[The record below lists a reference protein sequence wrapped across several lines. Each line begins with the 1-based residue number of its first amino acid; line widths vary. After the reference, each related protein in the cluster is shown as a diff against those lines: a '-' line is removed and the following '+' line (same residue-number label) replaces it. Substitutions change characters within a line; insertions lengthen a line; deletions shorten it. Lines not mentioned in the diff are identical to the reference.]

1 MDQNPWKGGSG
12 MKLPMKVAGICWS
25 LTFLVTAIPGFYQ
38 QTRPTDFTT
47 MSSQSFSGMAIFE
60 TLLVSMIGS
69 LAAGMIGYIIGD
81 ILSNPQGKP
90 KAAKEP
96 SELKPQVIPEPKS
109 DNEVADKLD
118 EDPYPVSEQSDFEPV
133 SEEESATS

>member
-1 MDQNPWKGGSG
+1 

-38 QTRPTDFTT
+38 QTRPTDFAA

-60 TLLVSMIGS
+60 TLLVSLIGS

-90 KAAKEP
+90 KLAKEP
-96 SELKPQVIPEPKS
+96 AELKPQVVSEPKL
-109 DNEVADKLD
+109 DKEVDDKPD
-118 EDPYPVSEQSDFEPV
+118 EDPYPVSEQI
-133 SEEESATS
+133 ESATVLEEEDAIS